1 MNELLERC
9 NCLIIVLLLS
19 LCQLNRFNMR
29 GYMLFDDI
37 IIITGTF
44 IHEWRNHQSMWQSDL
59 WLMPSIQHQIK
70 EFIMFLFPFSHLH
83 TPYSLCRRF
92 LCPSFT
98 MIHIKGSEHS
108 NWIKWQ
114 LFKFE
119 LLILQIRFQ
128 LNFNPLVVVVVV
140 DVGVYS
146 VVKSATNPPAIKIVF
161 A

>member
-1 MNELLERC
+1 MHHT
-9 NCLIIVLLLS
+9 V
-19 LCQLNRFNMR
+19 FVVV
-29 GYMLFDDI
+29 F
-37 IIITGTF
+37 F
-44 IHEWRNHQSMWQSDL
+44 A
-59 WLMPSIQHQIK
+59 P
-70 EFIMFLFPFSHLH
+70 HLH
-83 TPYSLCRRF
+83 VCTW
-92 LCPSFT
+92 T
-98 MIHIKGSEHS
+98 EVAMIHIKGSEHS